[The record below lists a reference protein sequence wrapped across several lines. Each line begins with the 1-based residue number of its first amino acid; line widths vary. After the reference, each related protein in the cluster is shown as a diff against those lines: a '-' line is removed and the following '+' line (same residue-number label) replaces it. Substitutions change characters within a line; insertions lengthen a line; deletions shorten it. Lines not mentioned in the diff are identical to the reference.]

1 MANSGGIPPTDAK
14 FLDGLRGG
22 KSIPGIEKE
31 PREKSTTNINPSPY
45 CKLSNSLEEFG
56 YK

>member
-1 MANSGGIPPTDAK
+1 MATSGGIPPEAE

-31 PREKSTTNINPSPY
+31 PSEKSTTNIYPSPY

>member
-1 MANSGGIPPTDAK
+1 MANSGGIPPEAE

-31 PREKSTTNINPSPY
+31 PSEKSTTNIYPSPY
-45 CKLSNSLEEFG
+45 CKLSNFLEEFG